1 MGSEMPQQFDDVLTE
16 LLIDK
21 INLWF
26 KTFKLNPS
34 YVETKVSREVLVEHI
49 QRHVIQPNKINNA
62 AKELLNA
69 WNDLIGRK
77 VEKGGH
83 EIYSLLII

>member
-26 KTFKLNPS
+26 KTFKLNPNYS
-34 YVETKVSREVLVEHI
+34 ETVVLREVLVNLV
-49 QRHVIQPNKINNA
+49 QRHVIQPNKVTNA
-62 AKELLNA
+62 ARELL
-69 WNDLIGRK
+69 K
-77 VEKGGH
+77 
-83 EIYSLLII
+83 

>member
-34 YVETKVSREVLVEHI
+34 YIETNVSLEVLVDHV
-49 QRHVIQPNKINNA
+49 QRHVIQPNKITNA
-62 AKELLNA
+62 ARELL
-69 WNDLIGRK
+69 K
-77 VEKGGH
+77 
-83 EIYSLLII
+83 